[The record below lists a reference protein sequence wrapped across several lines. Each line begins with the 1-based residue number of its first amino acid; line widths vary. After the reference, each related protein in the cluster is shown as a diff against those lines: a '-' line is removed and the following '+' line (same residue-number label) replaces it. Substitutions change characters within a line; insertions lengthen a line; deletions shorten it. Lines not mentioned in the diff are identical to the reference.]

1 MNPLPRGRL
10 KRLLARDGDNQ
21 KQTQDIKRS
30 NKSVETVVQCSEP
43 SSVPVNVDGS
53 QLNAAKESHDYPV
66 PCDNEEGSDSDAS
79 SVGDHLVNPD
89 ELDLDGT
96 FFTQS
101 SEKGVPACTAES
113 DEETPKNIEATYES
127 CTESDTNSEDE
138 VPQEESNEK
147 MYQIFSQIVD
157 FDRQL
162 NAANHARCLTG
173 PRSSDSYTESTS
185 NVVPYEGLDV
195 GMMLTQIEGA
205 AARFYTSEEI
215 DRNWENV
222 ESHTN
227 LSADDDRKEIEI
239 LVSTTQHKPGR
250 IIDVA
255 QSLRRLEQEKRKKE
269 YLDQHKV
276 HLIMLL
282 SHGTQVNWVIN
293 DCLSEYAE
301 ELLELAQNCPYPLVD
316 KINQDFVQS
325 IVDHFHAKVQLSST
339 KPKRK
344 CIKVGIGIGKQLR
357 SREASSRK
365 MFNLLLLALLRFLS
379 VRTRLVFCL
388 DVIPKNPPAP
398 KVNKKVLPKP
408 GTLSATHGRYGKVPL
423 TTTEIL
429 KQKPEI
435 RQIFQLPQLDGAD
448 EEDDAQECV
457 SPSKSACSNCP
468 EHKPR
473 LWKLKASSEAPI
485 KPNCASNDRHPNKI
499 VTSKFFKKKVH
510 KSQLLK
516 PKVDSTNSI
525 TAGSS
530 KLARL
535 LQRKP
540 PAESSKSK
548 KIEANP
554 KIPELDTWLEC
565 FLEQEERWTVVEA
578 TLGVDCLEQVM
589 DCILSPPA
597 YVFAWEA
604 GGAIVD
610 VVERYSWRNE
620 MASRKQRV
628 DRKWLQKCLNR
639 HRLRSQDVAYA
650 VDQREFRQL
659 KFRAPMPTTIAQF
672 KNHPSYCLKRD
683 LQKFQAI
690 YPPDAPPLG
699 FIHGEAI
706 YARECVQTLHS
717 REVWLRHAKVIRLQ
731 EQPYK
736 IVKSKLRRVQIM
748 LELFGY
754 WQTEDYVPPEPVNGI
769 VPRNAYGNIEIFKD
783 CMLPKGTVHLKHYGL
798 SHICRKLGIDYA
810 VAVVGFGIHAG
821 GNHPVFDGIVICE
834 EHRDRLLEAWEEH
847 QLDSEHRK
855 REKKQQKVLAH
866 WVKLVKGVLVR
877 NRLKH
882 KYNFEGM

>member
-21 KQTQDIKRS
+21 KHTEDIKRP
-30 NKSVETVVQCSEP
+30 NKCTETVVQCSEL
-43 SSVPVNVDGS
+43 SSVPVDVEVS
-53 QLNAAKESHDYPV
+53 QAKEAFSDHPESRDV
-66 PCDNEEGSDSDAS
+66 GEGSDSDAS
-79 SVGDHLVNPD
+79 SVEDHLVDPD

-101 SEKGVPACTAES
+101 GDNRVPAYTAES
-113 DEETPKNIEATYES
+113 EETPKNIEVTHES
-127 CTESDTNSEDE
+127 CTESDTESDDE
-138 VPQEESNEK
+138 TPQEEANEK

-162 NAANHARCLTG
+162 NAANHARCPTG
-173 PRSSDSYTESTS
+173 IGTLDLCPESTN
-185 NVVPYEGLDV
+185 NVDPFEGIDV
-195 GMMLTQIEGA
+195 GMLLTQIEGA
-205 AARFYTSEEI
+205 AASYYTSEEI

-222 ESHTN
+222 ETHSVLN
-227 LSADDDRKEIEI
+227 ADDDRKEIEI
-239 LVSTTQHKPGR
+239 FVSSAQHKPGR

-276 HLIMLL
+276 HLTLL
-282 SHGTQVNWVIN
+282 LAYGTQLNWMIN
-293 DCLSEYAE
+293 CCLSEYAE
-301 ELLELAQNCPYPLVD
+301 ELLDLAQNCPYPLVD
-316 KINQDFVQS
+316 KINQDFVRS
-325 IVDHFHAKVQLSST
+325 IVDHFQANLRLSSA
-339 KPKRK
+339 KPKRRG
-344 CIKVGIGIGKQLR
+344 IKIRTGIGKQLR
-357 SREASSRK
+357 SREASSRR
-365 MFNLLLLALLRFLS
+365 MFNLLLLTLLRFLS
-379 VRTRLVFCL
+379 VRSRLVLCL
-388 DVIPKNPPAP
+388 DVIPKNPPVP
-398 KVNKKVLPKP
+398 KVNKKVVPKI
-408 GTLSATHGRYGKVPL
+408 GTISATHGRYGKVPL

-435 RQIFQLPQLDGAD
+435 RQVFQIPQLDGAD
-448 EEDDAQECV
+448 DEHGAQDSI
-457 SPSKSACSNCP
+457 SPSKSICSNSA

-473 LWKLKASSEAPI
+473 LWKLKASSESTN
-485 KPNCASNDRHPNKI
+485 KSNTGTDDRRSDKI
-499 VTSKFFKKKVH
+499 VASKFFKKKVP

-516 PKVDSTNSI
+516 PKTDDTNGI
-525 TAGSS
+525 TGSS
-530 KLARL
+530 KLAKL

-540 PAESSKSK
+540 TKSLK
-548 KIEANP
+548 KIDTTP
-554 KIPELDTWLEC
+554 KVPELDTWIEC
-565 FLEQEERWTVVEA
+565 FLEQEQRWTVIEA
-578 TLGVDCLEQVM
+578 ALEGVDCLEQVI
-589 DCILSPPA
+589 DRILNPPA

-620 MASRKQRV
+620 MASNRQRV
-628 DRKWLQKCLNR
+628 DRKWLEKCLIR
-639 HRLRSQDVAYA
+639 HRPRLQDVAYA
-650 VDQREFRQL
+650 VDKREYRQL
-659 KFRAPMPTTIAQF
+659 KFRAPMPTTIALF

-699 FIHGEAI
+699 FIQGEAI

-754 WQTEDYVPPEPVNGI
+754 WQTEDYIPPEPVNGI

-810 VAVVGFGIHAG
+810 VAVVGFGVHAG

-847 QLDSEHRK
+847 QLDSEQRK
-855 REKKQQKVLAH
+855 RQKKEQKVLAH

-877 NRLKH
+877 NRLKQ
-882 KYNFEGM
+882 KYNFDGM

>member
-21 KQTQDIKRS
+21 KQTGDIKRS
-30 NKSVETVVQCSEP
+30 NKSAEIIVQCSEL
-43 SSVPVNVDGS
+43 SSVPVDEDESRV
-53 QLNAAKESHDYPV
+53 NAVEAAHDYPV
-66 PCDNEEGSDSDAS
+66 RCDNEKGSDSDVS
-79 SVGDHLVNPD
+79 SVGDHLVDPD

-96 FFTQS
+96 FFTQFGD
-101 SEKGVPACTAES
+101 KGVPAFASQS
-113 DEETPKNIEATYES
+113 DETFNNIEAIHES
-127 CTESDTNSEDE
+127 CFDCDTDSDDE
-138 VPQEESNEK
+138 TPQEEGNEK

-162 NAANHARCLTG
+162 NAANHVRCPTG
-173 PRSSDSYTESTS
+173 QGSWDSFQESTA
-185 NVVPYEGLDV
+185 NAVPYEAMDV
-195 GMMLTQIEGA
+195 GMMLTQIEGTA
-205 AARFYTSEEI
+205 ASYYTSEEI

-222 ESHTN
+222 ETHPV
-227 LSADDDRKEIEI
+227 LSAHDDRKEIEI
-239 LVSTTQHKPGR
+239 FVSNTQHKPGR

-269 YLDQHKV
+269 HLEQHKV

-282 SHGTQVNWVIN
+282 SHGTRLNWIIN

-301 ELLELAQNCPYPLVD
+301 ELLDLAQHCPHPLVD
-316 KINQDFVQS
+316 KINQDFVRS
-325 IVDHFHAKVQLSST
+325 IVDHFHANLKLSSA

-344 CIKVGIGIGKQLR
+344 CIAVKTGIGKQLR
-357 SREASSRK
+357 SREASCRK

-379 VRTRLVFCL
+379 VRSRLVACL
-388 DVIPKNPPAP
+388 DVVPKHPPAP
-398 KVNKKVLPKP
+398 KVNKKLVPK
-408 GTLSATHGRYGKVPL
+408 TDILATTHGRYGKVPL

-435 RQIFQLPQLDGAD
+435 RQVFQLPQLDGAD
-448 EEDDAQECV
+448 DEHGTQDNI
-457 SPSKSACSNCP
+457 SPAKSDCSNCP

-473 LWKLKASSEAPI
+473 LWRLKTFSEAPI
-485 KPNCASNDRHPNKI
+485 NPNSATIDRRSDKI
-499 VTSKFFKKKVH
+499 VTSKFFKKKVP

-516 PKVDSTNSI
+516 PKTDDANGI
-525 TAGSS
+525 AEPS
-530 KLARL
+530 KWRRL
-535 LQRKP
+535 LQRKVLTD
-540 PAESSKSK
+540 SRNSTKL
-548 KIEANP
+548 EAKP
-554 KIPELDTWLEC
+554 KLPELDTWIEC
-565 FLEQEERWTVVEA
+565 FLEQEERWIVVEA
-578 TLGVDCLEQVM
+578 TLGLDCLEQVM
-589 DCILSPPA
+589 DRILSPPA

-620 MASRKQRV
+620 MASNRQRV
-628 DRKWLQKCLNR
+628 DRKWLQKCLIR

-650 VDQREFRQL
+650 VDQREFRQM
-659 KFRAPMPTTIAQF
+659 KFRAPMPTTVAQF

-690 YPPDAPPLG
+690 YPPDAPSLG

-717 REVWLRHAKVIRLQ
+717 REVWLRHAKVIRLH

-783 CMLPKGTVHLKHYGL
+783 CMLPKGTVHLKQYGL

-810 VAVVGFGIHAG
+810 VAVVGFGVHAG

-855 REKKQQKVLAH
+855 REKKQQKVLAR